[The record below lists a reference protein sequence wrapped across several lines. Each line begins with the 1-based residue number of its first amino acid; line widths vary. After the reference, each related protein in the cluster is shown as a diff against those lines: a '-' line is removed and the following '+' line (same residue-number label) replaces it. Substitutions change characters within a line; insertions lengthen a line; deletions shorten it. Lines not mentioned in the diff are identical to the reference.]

1 MQSLDFDDNLII
13 SAMNS
18 SEGEKV
24 PFVDMVDPK
33 GKNIEQWMVEIC
45 KSMISGLRFQMLSA
59 IQDYTV
65 SKRTDWMQK
74 WPGMIVLNGSQAH
87 WTRECEEYM
96 KEKGNAGVRQ
106 YWQDCVTQL
115 NDMVFLIRGKL
126 SKNARMTVGALAV
139 IDVHARDVLKKMA
152 DAGVKAPTDFDWVSQ
167 MRFYWE
173 GDYDTGDLKVVMVSS
188 KRQYGYEYLGNTFRL
203 VITPLTD
210 KCYMTLMG
218 ALQMIL
224 GGAPAGPAGTGKTET
239 TKDLA
244 KALAVYCVV
253 FNCSDQLDYRIMG
266 GFFSGLAQQG
276 AWACFDE
283 FNRIGVEVLS
293 VIAQQLLCI
302 FTAINKEVDEFEFE
316 GNVIPLASGFGVFI
330 TMNPG
335 YAGRTEL
342 PDNLKALFRPV
353 AMMVPDYRMIAEIIL
368 FSEVRPSV
376 RPRARERAGR
386 GVGRRRS
393 EGCLTQRNRN
403 ELVSSLRTTN
413 ALKSTHRRGPA
424 HPLCSSRLVS
434 SRLVSSRLVSS
445 PRASRTR
452 CRSRTRWRSSTR
464 SRPSSSRSRTTT
476 TLGCAPSSRCS
487 SRRAS
492 SSARSPRR
500 TRTSCSSA
508 RCATRTCPSSSSTTS
523 RSSRV
528 GDNNVNPPAHPTQ
541 SSPTSLASPGSIDDR
556 LLALALRWLRRRHC
570 VSRS

>member
-244 KALAVYCVV
+244 KALAKQCVV
-253 FNCSDQLDYRIMG
+253 FNCSDGLDFRAMG
-266 GFFSGLAQQG
+266 KFFKGLASSG

-283 FNRIGVEVLS
+283 FNRINIEVLS
-293 VIAQQLLCI
+293 VIAQQVITLQSAVKRNEKHIVFEDTDI
-302 FTAINKEVDEFEFE
+302 FVDPEFS
-316 GNVIPLASGFGVFI
+316 VYI

-335 YAGRTEL
+335 YAGRSAL
-342 PDNLKALFRPV
+342 PDNLEALFRPV
-353 AMMVPDYRMIAEIIL
+353 AMMVPDYALIGEIML
-368 FSEVRPSV
+368 FSFGYLENRKCAQKMVATFRLCSEQLSSQDHYDYGM
-376 RPRARERAGR
+376 RAVKTVITAAGNLKRASPDENEEALLLR
-386 GVGRRRS
+386 ALQVGRVVRV
-393 EGCLTQRNRN
+393 LF
-403 ELVSSLRTTN
+403 
-413 ALKSTHRRGPA
+413 
-424 HPLCSSRLVS
+424 
-434 SRLVSSRLVSS
+434 
-445 PRASRTR
+445 
-452 CRSRTRWRSSTR
+452 
-464 SRPSSSRSRTTT
+464 
-476 TLGCAPSSRCS
+476 
-487 SRRAS
+487 
-492 SSARSPRR
+492 SPRR
-500 TRTSCSSA
+500 SSG
-508 RCATRTCPSSSSTTS
+508 CL
-523 RSSRV
+523 
-528 GDNNVNPPAHPTQ
+528 GGWGGG
-541 SSPTSLASPGSIDDR
+541 GSHISACR
-556 LLALALRWLRRRHC
+556 GGKPRQALM
-570 VSRS
+570 